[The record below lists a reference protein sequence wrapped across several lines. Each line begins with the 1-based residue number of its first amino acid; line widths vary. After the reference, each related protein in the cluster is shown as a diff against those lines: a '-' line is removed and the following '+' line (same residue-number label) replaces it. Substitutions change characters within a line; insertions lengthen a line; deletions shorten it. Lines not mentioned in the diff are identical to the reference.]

1 MRKNIVLSLQG
12 IFFLLMFNT
21 VWAQIP
27 RPVNDFRNWEFVSSE
42 FFDVYYP
49 IGNEIQAR
57 KVAQYAERSRVELVE
72 LYDFRADLRYSLI
85 YSNSALEIMNANF
98 GIEKERQDPGI
109 FTLPN
114 RSSYVIHP
122 GNSKDLYDEIKKKV
136 SDLILEE
143 FAYGNRLSSA
153 IQSQILLNNPSWFW
167 QGLSEYVSSGWTFED
182 EMWISSVRNED
193 ILELAL
199 EGQQEISRTLRKSV
213 WHYISQEYGEE
224 KISEIIYLVNV
235 SNSIESGI
243 ISVLGIQIGTFSER
257 WREYVKDLAD
267 INASKRVTL
276 SDIPGLK
283 SIPFKKGYQLT
294 DFAFNAPTNQLAL
307 QLHKEGL
314 HQLFIYNIES
324 EQLEVLPIQSGYAVE
339 GADKVHF
346 DLPLAWDHTGERIAS
361 VQYKNKLLYVS
372 VYDFTTKDVTQIPVS
387 EPLKWITELN
397 WSHDGSSILLSALDG
412 DGSDIYLLDVEQQG
426 IVPVIDDPYDNLYPT
441 WSLDDKYI
449 FFSSN
454 REPQN
459 QELDREALADA
470 MIDHHED
477 LFMLEMT
484 SENGELTRLTNTPTI
499 DESQPYPISSF
510 EIGYLSNASGI
521 NNLYRLNVF
530 LREFEPLTNLGKSI
544 SSWSGS
550 EGKAFLASPEKGML
564 SLFTT
569 SLDALSVPRMPE
581 TTLLRENFDLAFQAR
596 RNQKRQ
602 AERQQQT
609 QQQEP
614 QKPTPPETRK
624 QQTDSTKDDDDR
636 VRYYLFDEG
645 DEYEVQQPSRRPVFS
660 PGSSPISSFRRKEL
674 PKLSEI
680 IVEDGARAKSK
691 WSSDYIGWG
700 IYYDPIA
707 KFGVDMKVGFSDLL
721 NKHRLDAFV
730 RPYIN
735 LKNWEGAIRYSY
747 LPHRVD
753 FYTELTTRSRRFRQ
767 ESVFF
772 PQDSLIF
779 RFDQF
784 QARVGAIYPITS
796 KIALEASAGYF
807 RLNRIDQKLL
817 RPVLQD
823 SSDNAIRANLRL
835 SYDNVKSV
843 EGYPYKGFAAN
854 LGFDSYYSL
863 EQSEPALNI
872 ASMQMRYYWEIHNK
886 IVLAV
891 RLNSSIT
898 LFDDIEQCNFVGEG
912 GTTTAASR
920 CLYYLGGV
928 DNRFLTLSFE
938 KDNDLSITGNPI
950 NLDLYGFNFQDFVT
964 PVRGFWFNSRA
975 GNKYVLGNFELRLP
989 VSRLLTT
996 TLNSGPLYN
1005 VDLIPFFDVGTVWSE
1020 GNPFTQ
1026 KNPTDTR
1033 IVGSSPVTVEL
1044 KTLKSPFLF
1053 TVGSGIRANLIG
1065 YSVRIDMAWGIE
1077 DNTLQKPMLHA
1088 SFGKNF

>member
-1 MRKNIVLSLQG
+1 MKNFRIILFYEILA
-12 IFFLLMFNT
+12 LLILVRT
-21 VWAQIP
+21 ASAQIP
-27 RPVNDFRNWEFVSSE
+27 RPVNDFRNWEYVSSE

-49 IGNEIQAR
+49 IGNEAQA
-57 KVAQYAERSRVELVE
+57 KTVAQYAERARLELVE
-72 LYDFRADLRYSLI
+72 LYDFRADLRYSLV
-85 YSNSALEIMNANF
+85 YANSAFEILNSNVNL
-98 GIEKERQDPGI
+98 EKEQYDPGI
-109 FTLPN
+109 FTLP
-114 RSSYVIHP
+114 RRMAYTIHP
-122 GNSKDLYDEIKKKV
+122 GNSKGLYDEVKKKV

-143 FAYGNRLSSA
+143 FAYGSRLSSA
-153 IQSQILLNNPSWFW
+153 IQSQILLNNPNWFW
-167 QGLSEYVSSGWTFED
+167 QGLSEYVSSGWIFED

-199 EGQQEISRTLRKSV
+199 EGNEKISRTLKKSV
-213 WHYISQEYGEE
+213 WHYIAQEYGEE

-267 INASKRVTL
+267 LNASGRTGVN
-276 SDIPGLK
+276 DISGIEEIELR
-283 SIPFKKGYQLT
+283 KGFSLT
-294 DFAFNAPTNQLAL
+294 DFDYNESTNRLAL
-307 QLHKEGL
+307 QLNKDGL
-314 HQLFIYNIES
+314 HQVYIYDPES
-324 EQLEVLPIQSGYAVE
+324 GNFESLPIQSGYA
-339 GADKVHF
+339 ADGTAHVKF
-346 DLPLAWDHTGERIAS
+346 ILPIAWDKTGERLAA
-361 VQYKNKLLYVS
+361 VQYKGKALYIS
-372 VYDFTTKDVTQIPVS
+372 IYDFATQEISRIPVTD
-387 EPLKWITELN
+387 PVQWITELS
-397 WSHDGSSILLSALDG
+397 WSQDGSSIAFSALDG
-412 DGSDIYLLDVEQQG
+412 DGVDIYLMDVEQQG
-426 IVPVIDDPYDNLYPT
+426 IIPVTDDPYDNLHPA
-441 WSLDDKYI
+441 WSTDDKYL
-449 FFSSN
+449 FFTSN

-459 QELDREALADA
+459 QEVSREELADA
-470 MIDHHED
+470 LIDSHED

-484 SENGELTRLTNTPTI
+484 RENGELTRLTNTPTI
-499 DESQPYPISSF
+499 DESQPHPISSF
-510 EIGYLSNASGI
+510 EIGYLSNSCGI

-544 SSWSGS
+544 NQWSGS
-550 EGKAFLASPEKGML
+550 ERKAYIASPEKGYLKIVSANL
-564 SLFTT
+564 S
-569 SLDALSVPRMPE
+569 ALTVPRMPE
-581 TTLLRENFDLAFQAR
+581 TTLLRENFDLAFQAK
-596 RNQKRQ
+596 RNR
-602 AERQQQT
+602 ERKAKQQSQPKKE
-609 QQQEP
+609 EP
-614 QKPTPPETRK
+614 QRPGPQK
-624 QQTDSTKDDDDR
+624 QVRDSIEEKLDER

-645 DEYEVQQPSRRPVFS
+645 DEYEVPKPDRRPAFT
-660 PGSSPISSFRRKEL
+660 PGTSPISAFRRREL
-674 PKLSEI
+674 PKLNEI
-680 IVEDGARAKSK
+680 IVEDGAPARSR

-707 KFGVDMKVGFSDLL
+707 KFGVDMKLGFSDLL

-747 LPHRVD
+747 LPHRIN
-753 FYTELTTRSRRFRQ
+753 FYSEVTTRSRRFRQ

-784 QARVGAIYPITS
+784 QARLGAIYPITS
-796 KIALEASAGYF
+796 KLAVEASAGYF

-823 SSDNAIRANLRL
+823 STDDAIRANFRL
-835 SYDNVKSV
+835 YYNNVKSV
-843 EGYPYKGFAAN
+843 EGYPYSGFAAD
-854 LGFDSYYSL
+854 LGFNSYYSMSR
-863 EQSEPALNI
+863 SETALNI
-872 ASMQMRYYWEIHNK
+872 ASMQLRYYWEIHRK

-891 RLNSSIT
+891 RLNSSVT
-898 LFDDIEQCNFVGEG
+898 LFDDIKQCNFVGEG
-912 GTTTAASR
+912 GTTSAASR

-938 KDNDLSITGNPI
+938 RDNELSITGNPI
-950 NLDLYGFNFQDFVT
+950 NLDLYGFNFQEFVT

-975 GNKYVLGNFELRLP
+975 GNKYVLGNFELRVP
-989 VSRLLTT
+989 VSRLLTS

-1005 VDLIPFFDVGTVWSE
+1005 VELIPFFDVGTVWSE

-1053 TVGSGIRANLIG
+1053 TVGSGVRANLIG
-1065 YSVRIDMAWGIE
+1065 YSIRIDMAWGIE
-1077 DNTLQKPMLHA
+1077 DNNLQKPMLNV